1 MTEQVKISISLST
14 GEVTIEAPSSALSE
28 VFDRLES
35 FVPRLRE
42 IAESAREH
50 EDSLMETV
58 NSPRMGAE
66 VPASSASTEVVKQA
80 SPKRQKG
87 GNGKN
92 ESYKA
97 VDLGLTPEQRTA
109 FKEFYISKAPDN
121 QSDQVLVV
129 IYWLTQNTDR
139 EKVTMDEIFTG
150 LRAVGEKIPKRIS
163 SVLSNLAIAA
173 HISKE
178 SNEPRLLHVG
188 EDHVMHNLPKAN
200 KVKKG

>member
-1 MTEQVKISISLST
+1 MTEQVKLSISLST
-14 GEVTIEAPSSALSE
+14 GEVTIETPASALGE

-50 EDSLMETV
+50 EEPLPETA
-58 NSPRMGAE
+58 NTSRAATE
-66 VPASSASTEVVKQA
+66 HAASSAGTETAKQA
-80 SPKRQKG
+80 SPKRQKSG
-87 GNGKN
+87 SGKN

-109 FKEFYISKAPDN
+109 FKEFYTSKAPDN

-129 IYWLTQNTDR
+129 IYWLIQNTSR

-150 LRAVGEKIPKRIS
+150 LRSVGEKIPKRIS

-178 SNEPRLLHVG
+178 NNEPRLLHIG
-188 EDHVMHNLPKAN
+188 EDHVMHNLPKP
-200 KVKKG
+200 KKG

>member
-14 GEVTIEAPSSALSE
+14 GEVTIEAPASALSE

-35 FVPRLRE
+35 FVPRFRE

-50 EDSLMETV
+50 EEYAVEGTGVAKTPVGPVSQSQSADA
-58 NSPRMGAE
+58 PKQ
-66 VPASSASTEVVKQA
+66 PAA
-80 SPKRQKG
+80 KRQKG
-87 GNGKN
+87 GSGKN

-97 VDLGLTPEQRTA
+97 VDLDLTSEQRIA
-109 FKEFYISKAPDN
+109 FKEFYTSKAPDN

-129 IYWLTQNTDR
+129 IYWLLQNTGR

-150 LRAVGEKIPKRIS
+150 LRTVGEKIPKRIS
-163 SVLSNLAIAA
+163 SVLSNLALAA

-188 EDHVMHNLPKAN
+188 EDHVVHNLPKM
-200 KVKKG
+200 KKS

>member
-1 MTEQVKISISLST
+1 MTEQVKISISLAT
-14 GEVTIEAPSSALSE
+14 GEVTIEAPASALSE

-50 EDSLMETV
+50 EGSLPGGANVTGDPAAPIAP
-58 NSPRMGAE
+58 SPSAD
-66 VPASSASTEVVKQA
+66 ASKQA
-80 SPKRQKG
+80 TTKRQKG
-87 GNGKN
+87 GSGKN

-97 VDLGLTPEQRTA
+97 IDLGLTPEQRTA

-129 IYWLTQNTDR
+129 IYWLIQNTGR

-150 LRAVGEKIPKRIS
+150 LRTVGEKIPKRIS

-178 SNEPRLLHVG
+178 NNEPRLLHVG
-188 EDHVMHNLPKAN
+188 EDHVMHNLPKA
-200 KVKKG
+200 KKS

>member
-1 MTEQVKISISLST
+1 MTEQVKISISLAT
-14 GEVTIEAPSSALSE
+14 GEVTIEAPASALSE

-50 EDSLMETV
+50 EESVVESGGAPKTSV
-58 NSPRMGAE
+58 APVSQSPCVEA
-66 VPASSASTEVVKQA
+66 PKQPTA
-80 SPKRQKG
+80 KRQKG
-87 GNGKN
+87 GSGKS

-109 FKEFYISKAPDN
+109 FKEFYTSKAPDN

-129 IYWLTQNTDR
+129 IYWLIENTGR
-139 EKVTMDEIFTG
+139 QKVTMDEIFTG
-150 LRAVGEKIPKRIS
+150 LRTVGEKIPKRIS
-163 SVLSNLAIAA
+163 SVLSNLALAA

-178 SNEPRLLHVG
+178 NNEPKLLHVG
-188 EDHVMHNLPKAN
+188 EDHVMHNLPKM
-200 KVKKG
+200 KKS

>member
-14 GEVTIEAPSSALSE
+14 GEVTIEAPASALSE

-50 EDSLMETV
+50 EDLLPEAT
-58 NSPRMGAE
+58 N
-66 VPASSASTEVVKQA
+66 ASSSATEPSTSSAGTETAKQA
-80 SPKRQKG
+80 SPKRTKG
-87 GNGKN
+87 GSGKN

-97 VDLGLTPEQRTA
+97 VDLGLTLEQRTA
-109 FKEFYISKAPDN
+109 FKEFYTSKSPDN

-129 IYWLTQNTDR
+129 IYWLIQNTDR
-139 EKVTMDEIFTG
+139 KKMTMDEIFTG
-150 LRAVGEKIPKRIS
+150 LRTVGEKIPKRIS

-178 SNEPRLLHVG
+178 NNEPHLLHVG
-188 EDHVMHNLPKAN
+188 EDHVMHNLPKP
-200 KVKKG
+200 KKG

>member
-14 GEVTIEAPSSALSE
+14 GEVTIEAPASALSE

-50 EDSLMETV
+50 EE
-58 NSPRMGAE
+58 SPLDTTTTSKVAAAP
-66 VPASSASTEVVKQA
+66 PASSGGTEAAKQA
-80 SPKRQKG
+80 PQKRQKG
-87 GNGKN
+87 GSGKN

-109 FKEFYISKAPDN
+109 FKEFYTSKAPDN
-121 QSDQVLVV
+121 QSDHVLVV
-129 IYWLTQNTDR
+129 IYWLIQNTGR

-150 LRAVGEKIPKRIS
+150 LRTVGEKIPKRIS

-178 SNEPRLLHVG
+178 NNEPHLLHVG
-188 EDHVMHNLPKAN
+188 EDHIMHNLPKT
-200 KVKKG
+200 KKG

>member
-1 MTEQVKISISLST
+1 MTEQVKISISLAT
-14 GEVTIEAPSSALSE
+14 GEVTIEAPASALSE

-50 EDSLMETV
+50 EDPLPGSGGVTSSPAATV
-58 NSPRMGAE
+58 APTQSAE
-66 VPASSASTEVVKQA
+66 ASKQPAT
-80 SPKRQKG
+80 KRQKG
-87 GNGKN
+87 SSGKN

-97 VDLGLTPEQRTA
+97 VDLGLTAEQRNA
-109 FKEFYISKAPDN
+109 FKDFYTSKAPDN

-129 IYWLTQNTDR
+129 IYWLIQNTNR

-150 LRAVGEKIPKRIS
+150 LRTVGEKIPKRIS
-163 SVLSNLAIAA
+163 SVLSNLALAA

-188 EDHVMHNLPKAN
+188 EDHVMHNLPKT
-200 KVKKG
+200 KKS